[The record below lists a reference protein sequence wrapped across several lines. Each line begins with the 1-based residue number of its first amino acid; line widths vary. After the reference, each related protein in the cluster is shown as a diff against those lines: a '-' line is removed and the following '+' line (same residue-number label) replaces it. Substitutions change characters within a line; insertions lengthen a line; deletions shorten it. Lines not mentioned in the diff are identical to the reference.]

1 MTIKAYRD
9 KIVEACK
16 SLGVYRIEF
25 TRTRDRLARTY
36 LRIEQLT
43 NAIGDRFP
51 ELAEME
57 SPMIKELNRQYEQAL
72 SCEKALGLTAES
84 ARKINENVFAPEV
97 VDPFARTLSLLRKK
111 A

>member
-16 SLGVYRIEF
+16 AGGLK
-25 TRTRDRLARTY
+25 